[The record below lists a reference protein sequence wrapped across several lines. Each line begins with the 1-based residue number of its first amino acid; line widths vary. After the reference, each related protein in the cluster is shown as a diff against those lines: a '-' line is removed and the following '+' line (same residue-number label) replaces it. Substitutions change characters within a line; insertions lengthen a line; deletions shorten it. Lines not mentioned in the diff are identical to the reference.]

1 MLISACVLGYGAV
14 SQEFVR
20 RFKELSYYKKRD
32 SDTEGVRIHIVYEDD
47 PNLLDRPY
55 VYRYETQDNFSNVLN
70 DGDQETKK
78 EVCIGNDTD
87 WLLSSDGHDLVF
99 EAVDDPD
106 RYLETLLALIG
117 RGYWVIVTSDRYK
130 TELWPTLE
138 AAAKSSEAKLST
150 YENFDELF
158 GKLDTE
164 YRARLDLHRKN
175 LYSESLN
182 ATPCGLEGL

>member
-47 PNLLDRPY
+47 PNLLDKPY
-55 VYRYETQDNFSNVLN
+55 VHRYEIQDNFSNVLN
-70 DGDQETKK
+70 DGDQETKR
-78 EVCIGNDTD
+78 EVCIGNDTE
-87 WLLSSDGHDLVF
+87 WLVNSDGHDLVF
-99 EAVDDPD
+99 EAVDDPNK
-106 RYLETLLALIG
+106 YLDTLLALIG
-117 RGYWVIVTSDRYK
+117 RGYWVIITSDMYK
-130 TELWPTLE
+130 TELWNTLE
-138 AAAKSSEAKLST
+138 DAANSSGAKLST
-150 YENFDELF
+150 YENFYELF
-158 GKLDTE
+158 DKLDAE